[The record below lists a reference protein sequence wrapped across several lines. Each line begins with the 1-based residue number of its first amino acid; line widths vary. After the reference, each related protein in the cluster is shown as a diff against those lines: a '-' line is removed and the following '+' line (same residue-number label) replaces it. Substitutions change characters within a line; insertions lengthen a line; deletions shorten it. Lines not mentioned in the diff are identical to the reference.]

1 MPGASRCMAPTV
13 AAWVERSRG
22 SALRARFA
30 DADTVNS
37 VTGRYDD
44 SEAALFSQVDVDEI
58 DTLLKVGVR
67 QFLKDG
73 SKIVHLLTR
82 VRMTL
87 VAAHTT
93 ISSMRRQMN
102 EQSAHLARIGT
113 PTTLN
118 PLDALKYLDDEEK
131 ERIFDRIARERLK
144 LLRDLV
150 VRAQGDAAAVGGEL
164 AAVREVAVSLSQMAD
179 LPPHVRAEATK
190 LLASLPDAPST
201 VHYPAMLDY
210 PDPAPT
216 FAPREAERP
225 LPPEPTFRAEPATP
239 AAPPAPPAGSRP
251 ATFVDPYGSANSR
264 TARPT
269 YVDPYAKA
277 TRLTNGEAL

>member
-1 MPGASRCMAPTV
+1 MG
-13 AAWVERSRG
+13 W
-22 SALRARFA
+22 
-30 DADTVNS
+30 

-44 SEAALFSQVDVDEI
+44 SEAALFSQVDVAEI
-58 DTLLKVGVR
+58 DELLKVGVR

-87 VAAHTT
+87 VAAHMT

-144 LLRDLV
+144 MLRDLIA
-150 VRAQGDAAAVGGEL
+150 RAQGDAAAVSGEL
-164 AAVREVAVSLSQMAD
+164 SAVRGVALSLSQTAD

-190 LLASLPDAPST
+190 LLASLPEGPSP
-201 VHYPAMLDY
+201 VHYPGMLDY
-210 PDPAPT
+210 PDPEPT
-216 FAPREAERP
+216 FAAREAPAAQQSPRTWAPDITPIE
-225 LPPEPTFRAEPATP
+225 AATP
-239 AAPPAPPAGSRP
+239 AVRSRP
-251 ATFVDPYGSANSR
+251 V
-264 TARPT
+264 T
-269 YVDPYAKA
+269 YVDPYGAPTSPAAQPTYVNPYAKA
-277 TRLTNGEAL
+277 SRPTNGEAP